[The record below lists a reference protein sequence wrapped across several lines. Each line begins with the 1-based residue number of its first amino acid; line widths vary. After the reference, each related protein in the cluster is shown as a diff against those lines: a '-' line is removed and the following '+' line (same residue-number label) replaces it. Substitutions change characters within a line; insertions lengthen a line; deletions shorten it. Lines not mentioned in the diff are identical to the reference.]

1 MEHILEVS
9 DELPLPIERVFAFFS
24 DAANLERITPRDL
37 RFEITTSQPFTI
49 QQGSLIDYR
58 LRMFGVPFAWL
69 SRITEWNPPQSFV
82 DEQVRGPYS
91 LWVHRH
97 TFEPTPS
104 GTRIHDRVRYR
115 LPFWP
120 FGDLAYPLV
129 RWQLRRIFAY
139 RQKVT
144 RELLTHALQVPAG

>member
-9 DELPLPIERVFAFFS
+9 DELPLPIERVFEFFS
-24 DAANLERITPRDL
+24 DAGNLEKITPREL
-37 RFEITTSQPFTI
+37 HFEITTPQPFTI

-58 LRMFGVPFAWL
+58 LRMFGVPFAWQ
-69 SRITEWNPPQSFV
+69 SRITEWNPPYSFV

-91 LWVHRH
+91 FWVHRH

-115 LPFWP
+115 LPFP
-120 FGDLAYPLV
+120 PLGDLAYPVV
-129 RWQLRRIFAY
+129 RWQLGPIFAY

-144 RELLTHALQVPAG
+144 RELLNR

>member
-1 MEHILEVS
+1 MEHLLEVT
-9 DELPLPIERVFAFFS
+9 DELPLPIERVFEFFS
-24 DAANLERITPRDL
+24 DASNLEKITPREL
-37 RFEITTSQPFTI
+37 QFEITTPQPFQI

-58 LRMFGVPFAWL
+58 LRMFGVPFAWQ
-69 SRITEWNPPQSFV
+69 SRITEWTPPFSFV

-97 TFEPTPS
+97 TFEATPN

-115 LPFWP
+115 LPLSP
-120 FGDLAYPLV
+120 LGDLAYPVV
-129 RWQLRRIFAY
+129 RWQLGRIFAY

-144 RELLTHALQVPAG
+144 RELLVK